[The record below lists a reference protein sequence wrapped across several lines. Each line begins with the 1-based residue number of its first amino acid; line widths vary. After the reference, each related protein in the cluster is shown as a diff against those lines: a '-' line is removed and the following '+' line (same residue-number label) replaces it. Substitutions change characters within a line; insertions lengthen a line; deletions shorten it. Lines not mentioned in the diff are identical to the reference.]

1 MNTSDIRIKAIYK
14 VKDELH
20 MEEAPFAYV
29 RGWKNGEV
37 GFSVLDEV
45 TPTPD
50 FSNCGVFWVLPEDFI
65 KPGKAPRCI
74 QRSASPT
81 AG

>member
-37 GFSVLDEV
+37 GFSVLDEL

-65 KPGKAPRCI
+65 KLFELYN
-74 QRSASPT
+74 
-81 AG
+81 